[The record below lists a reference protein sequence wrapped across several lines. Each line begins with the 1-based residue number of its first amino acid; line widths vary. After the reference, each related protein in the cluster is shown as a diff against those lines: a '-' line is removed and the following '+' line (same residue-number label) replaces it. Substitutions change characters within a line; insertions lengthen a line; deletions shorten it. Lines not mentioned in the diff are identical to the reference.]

1 MEIDTHILDS
11 LEQHRQQAIAWAG
24 EEYEKTLQLFRLC
37 ESPLEQSLL
46 HELIL
51 LTNAY
56 PCDYQLPHLLTQCY
70 GEPFYLGFSLRIY
83 PQYEL
88 TLPYPERGSFGTTQK
103 AFRPD
108 FLLLLI
114 PPEDVRSLDYPR
126 DFLAGA
132 FAKVVV
138 EIDGHDYHERTKEQ
152 AENDKSRDRAF
163 TNSGFTVLRF
173 TGREIYREVQNK
185 ALEIL
190 TCLNSA
196 CTRFIDD
203 KSLRFFPDHQ

>member
-1 MEIDTHILDS
+1 MEIDSHILGS
-11 LEQHRQQAIAWAG
+11 LEQHRQQAIAWAS
-24 EEYEKTLQLFRLC
+24 EEYEKTLQLFRFC

-46 HELIL
+46 HELML
-51 LTNAY
+51 LTDAC
-56 PCDYQLPHLLTQCY
+56 PCDYQYPHLLTRCY

-83 PQYEL
+83 PQYEVV
-88 TLPYPERGSFGTTQK
+88 LPHPTGGPAGVTQK
-103 AFRPD
+103 KYRTD

-114 PPEDVRSLDYPR
+114 PPEDVRNVDYPR
-126 DFLAGA
+126 DFLTAA
-132 FAKVVV
+132 VAKGVVGV
-138 EIDGHDYHERTKEQ
+138 DGDDYHERTKTQ
-152 AENDKSRDRAF
+152 AEYDKSRDRAF

-173 TGREIYREVQNK
+173 TGREIYREVQEK

-203 KSLRFFPDHQ
+203 KNLRFFPDH